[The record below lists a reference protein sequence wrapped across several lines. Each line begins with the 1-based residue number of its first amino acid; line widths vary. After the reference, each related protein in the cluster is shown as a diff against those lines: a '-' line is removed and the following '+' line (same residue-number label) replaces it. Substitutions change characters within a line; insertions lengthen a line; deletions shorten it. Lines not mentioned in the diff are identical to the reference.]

1 MGEGTAGKTAGVEAR
16 PDLFLLEPRPGLL
29 CWIQVLGLVGKTVFW
44 LLLCRSMEG
53 PSAPTLQRPRRF
65 LPFTQELGPK
75 NIRSQ
80 V

>member
-1 MGEGTAGKTAGVEAR
+1 M
-16 PDLFLLEPRPGLL
+16 
-29 CWIQVLGLVGKTVFW
+29 LGLIGKTVFW
-44 LLLCRSMEG
+44 LLFCRSMEG
-53 PSAPTLQRPRRF
+53 SSTPTLQRPRRF